1 VTDIIDAV
9 FQADTDAGRAL
20 IGGKS
25 ESHPVFVESEVLLKT
40 PKGWK
45 IVLGHTTRMPESK

>member
-1 VTDIIDAV
+1 VTEIIDAV